1 MAHILIVDGTE
12 QVRDALCRSLALR
25 EHEVDVAENAEVAS
39 RLWNSR
45 VYDIAIIDI
54 VLPSMQGVKIISDLR
69 GNNVD
74 IKIITI
80 SSGGLNDVKNCLDQ
94 AEKAGSNR
102 FLAKPFHIPELVSL
116 IDELTA

>member
-1 MAHILIVDGTE
+1 MAHILIIDGNE
-12 QVRDALCRSLALR
+12 QVRDALRLSLALR

-39 RLWNSR
+39 RLWDSR
-45 VYDIAIIDI
+45 AYDIAIIDI
-54 VLPSMQGVKIISDLR
+54 VVPSMLGVKIISNLR
-69 GNNVD
+69 ENNVD

-80 SSGGLNDVKNCLDQ
+80 SSGGLSDIQNCMDQ
-94 AEKAGSNR
+94 AEKAGSDR